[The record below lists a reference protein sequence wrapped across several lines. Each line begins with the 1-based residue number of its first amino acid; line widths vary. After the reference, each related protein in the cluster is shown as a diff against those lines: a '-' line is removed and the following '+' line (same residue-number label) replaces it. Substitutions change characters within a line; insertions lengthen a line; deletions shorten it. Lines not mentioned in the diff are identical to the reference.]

1 MAASFPAQ
9 DGKVMEKSDRR
20 IVVIVRETRLK
31 TVLESQNTLSQA
43 RFYINSLG
51 GDFSEYEKE
60 HQQYNASVREARQRM
75 AELGNL
81 QMLDRKYLPNFIFA
95 PDDVVVIIGQ
105 DGLVANT
112 LKYLDGQPVIGVN
125 PDPGRWDGVLL
136 PFVPED
142 AGKIVEETLRGRR
155 KTEEVTMAR
164 ARLQNGQE
172 LLAVNDFFIGQ
183 RTHVSARYIIKHGG
197 LKEPQSS
204 SGVIVSTGLGSTGW
218 MKSVIAGASRIS
230 ASVIGHPYGGGQEN
244 DRLIAEEAP
253 GIASQFSVFQE
264 KGGAAPEETEDDDEE
279 TLYAAAAPEPL
290 ALESGEEQRASFFSR
305 RRPKKASYGFSELS
319 SVIGKWKSAELL
331 FAVREPFPSKTTG
344 TSLVFGKVS
353 GAEPLKIESL
363 MGENGVI
370 FSDGMESDFLAFNS
384 GVEVVISPAEKRGQ
398 IVV

>member
-1 MAASFPAQ
+1 
-9 DGKVMEKSDRR
+9 MEKSDRR
-20 IVVIVRETRLK
+20 IVVIIRETRLK
-31 TVLESQNTLSQA
+31 AILESQNTLSQA

-51 GDFSEYEKE
+51 GDFSEYESE

-75 AELGNL
+75 AELGKL
-81 QMLDRKYLPNFIFA
+81 QMLERRYLPNFIFA

-105 DGLVANT
+105 DGLVVNT

-142 AGKIVEETLRGRR
+142 AGKIVGETLRGRR
-155 KTEEVTMAR
+155 KTEAVTMAR

-183 RTHVSARYIIKHGG
+183 RTHVSARYVIKHGG

-244 DRLIAEEAP
+244 DRLIAEEAA
-253 GIASQFSVFQE
+253 GIAGRLSVFQE
-264 KGGAAPEETEDDDEE
+264 KGAP
-279 TLYAAAAPEPL
+279 APEPP
-290 ALESGEEQRASFFSR
+290 APETGEERRASFFSGK
-305 RRPKKASYGFSELS
+305 RPKKASYGFSELS
-319 SVIGKWKSAELL
+319 SVIGKWKSPELL

-344 TSLVFGKVS
+344 TSLVFGKIS

-384 GVEVVISPAEKRGQ
+384 GAEVVINPAEKQGQ